1 MCGRINAC
9 ASIDDV
15 ARASRVER
23 HAASSETRDVAGGRR
38 NVSPGSSVSVVRA
51 KTMKTMMKAKTT
63 RDERETG
70 SSGDARETL
79 TLTSMVWGV
88 PVRARA
94 SRGSEGVEVES
105 EEGGWIPRT
114 YNARV
119 EGLDGDVPQFAR
131 LAERDDRRCVVYVDG
146 FYEWREEGPRGR
158 AVKQPYLVRRADG
171 APMALAGVFDR
182 KIDADEDEM
191 DITKEEAVIVTTSS
205 TNSDLEWLHDRQPL
219 VLSTDDDFDAWM
231 FGDWRGVASTKTAKT
246 LAGVFA
252 WHPVTTRMNVADY
265 AGEDA
270 SKKVKRAVEKDAG
283 SIASMFAAA
292 KKRKTET

>member
-23 HAASSETRDVAGGRR
+23 HASSSETRDVAGGRR

-51 KTMKTMMKAKTT
+51 KTMKMTKT
-63 RDERETG
+63 RDERETNA
-70 SSGDARETL
+70 SGDARETL

-88 PVRARA
+88 PLRARA
-94 SRGSEGVEVES
+94 ARGSEGGEV
-105 EEGGWIPRT
+105 EGGWIPRT

-119 EGLDGDVPQFAR
+119 EGLDGDGSPFAR

-171 APMALAGVFDR
+171 APMALAGVFER
-182 KIDADEDEM
+182 KIDAGADET
-191 DITKEEAVIVTTSS
+191 DITKEEVVIVTTSS
-205 TNSDLEWLHDRQPL
+205 THGDLEWLHDRQPL

-231 FGDWRGVASTKTAKT
+231 FGDWRGVAATKTAKT
-246 LAGVFA
+246 LAGAFA

-270 SKKVKRAVEKDAG
+270 SKKVKRVVEKDAG